1 VGSFP
6 GLSGCETA
14 FPHLPSQLFEY
25 SRFDHQFSKGGD
37 HLYLTA
43 DDHARVKIFVISVP
57 PTPRQ
62 VAAEGDQPVHYAT
75 PLELTS
81 SHASSAIQPLS
92 GGRLLFTQSSLTSP
106 NQVFILRGLDHL
118 ERDLK
123 KQESVVYRGQAEQIT
138 RFTEDAL
145 KGKDLVEGEDFWFQ
159 SAENVVHG
167 WTLKPKGW
175 KAGERKKWPVLL
187 LIHGGKFSI
196 PLRRTCVD
204 RMYFS
209 P

>member
-1 VGSFP
+1 MGSFP
-6 GLSGCETA
+6 EHSGCKTTL
-14 FPHLPSQLFEY
+14 PHLPSQLSEY
-25 SRFDHQFSKGGD
+25 SRFDHQFSKEGD

-43 DDHARVKIFVISVP
+43 DDNARVKIFVVSVP

-62 VAAEGDQPVHYAT
+62 ATAEGDQPVHYAT

-92 GGRLLFTQSSLTSP
+92 SGRLLFTQSSLTSP
-106 NQVFILRGLDHL
+106 NQVYILRGLDHL
-118 ERDLK
+118 ERDFK
-123 KQESVVYRGQAEQIT
+123 NQELVVYRGQAEQIT

-145 KGKDLVEGEDFWFQ
+145 KGKDLVEGEDFWFK
-159 SAENVVHG
+159 SAENDVHG
-167 WTLKPKGW
+167 WILKPKGW

-187 LIHGGKFSI
+187 LIHGGEFSI
-196 PLRRTCVD
+196 PLCRTCVD
-204 RMYFS
+204 RNFS